1 MLNFI
6 ENVLR
11 HFESCFSR
19 KAAFCWFVT
28 ITIGLMLRSDR
39 LGVTSVIRDLALNP
53 DCYDSMLHFFRASSW
68 SLVDIRERWFSAV
81 RKYAPLYV
89 EGDFHILVGD
99 GVKQSKEGRRMPG
112 VKKLFQESENSAK
125 PEYIHGHMFGGLGIL
140 AGSIRNWACIPLSI
154 RLHDGLQAARE
165 WKGASV
171 SAASHV
177 VQMVEDAYRA
187 ALTFGDSLLLLDRY
201 FLTVPALEK
210 LNTLNSSGSVCME
223 IVTKAKKSCTAFEK
237 PGPRRTGR
245 GRPPKKGAAVHLME
259 LFISRKEQFQEAEM
273 ELYGKRESIR
283 YYCIDLLWGQK
294 LYQELRFVLV
304 EMNGIQSILASTS
317 LALDPLSVIRLYSY
331 RFRIEC
337 TFRELKQQVGAFCYH
352 FWSKYMPKLSYYQKK
367 REPAPLERVKDERSR
382 EKILEAVRAI
392 EMHMA
397 LSCIAMGIL
406 QSLSIRFIGKVSS
419 SQIRYQRTP
428 SQGRISEG
436 TLMHYFRKHF
446 FRLLE
451 QKPELCITQ
460 IIHRLQEKSEKQ
472 WNFLAS

>member
-1 MLNFI
+1 
-6 ENVLR
+6 
-11 HFESCFSR
+11 
-19 KAAFCWFVT
+19 
-28 ITIGLMLRSDR
+28 
-39 LGVTSVIRDLALNP
+39 
-53 DCYDSMLHFFRASSW
+53 MLHFFRASSW
-68 SLVDIRERWFSAV
+68 SLENIRERWFSAV
-81 RKYAPLYV
+81 SLYAPLYK
-89 EGDFHILVGD
+89 EGNYYVLVGD
-99 GVKQSKEGRRMPG
+99 EVKQSKEGRRMPG

-125 PEYIHGHMFGGLGIL
+125 PQYIHGHMFGGLGIL

-177 VQMVEDAYRA
+177 VQMVEDAYHA

-210 LNTLNSSGSVCME
+210 LKSLNSSRDVRIE
-223 IVTKAKKSCTAFEK
+223 IITKAKKSCTAFEK
-237 PGPRRTGR
+237 PAPRKPGR

-304 EMNGIQSILASTS
+304 EMNGVQSILVSTS

-337 TFRELKQQVGAFCYH
+337 TFRELKQQIGAFCYH

-367 REPAPLERVKDERSR
+367 GEPTPLERVKDEKSR

-392 EMHMA
+392 EMHMV

-419 SQIRYQRTP
+419 IQIRYQRTP
-428 SQGRISEG
+428 SKGRVSEA

-446 FRLLE
+446 FHLLG
-451 QKPELCITQ
+451 QKPNLRITQ
-460 IIHRLQEKSEKQ
+460 IIHGLQKEPEEQ
-472 WNFLAS
+472 WDFLAS